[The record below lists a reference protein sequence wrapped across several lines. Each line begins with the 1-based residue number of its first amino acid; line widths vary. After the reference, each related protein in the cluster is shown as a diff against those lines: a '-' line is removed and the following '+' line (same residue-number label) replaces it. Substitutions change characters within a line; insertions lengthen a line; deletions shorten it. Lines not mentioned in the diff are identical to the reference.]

1 MIFFFP
7 QATSSPNIFLP
18 HAGRL
23 FYFAKCGVY
32 HVNIKSKNSSFECTI
47 NVVDEGKKE
56 KIFDWLR
63 NLIAYFDWLR
73 NLIANF
79 DWLINPIAYFDWSR
93 NLITYSDWLRKPIAY
108 FDWSRNLFAYFDW
121 IKNVIAYFDWS
132 RNLNAYEL
140 KVFVVS
146 LSNNLLYLFFTKIH
160 KLRYQE

>member
-108 FDWSRNLFAYFDW
+108 FDWSRNL
-121 IKNVIAYFDWS
+121 NT
-132 RNLNAYEL
+132 NEL
-140 KVFVVS
+140 KVFVII
-146 LSNNLLYLFFTKIH
+146 LSNNLLYLIFNKIH
-160 KLRYQE
+160 KPRYQE